1 MTLPAAA
8 ARLPADIDRYL
19 MPTLRRQQAADADQR
34 DRQTDTHP
42 LHRLCTA
49 YYRPT
54 IYCRPVGR
62 KWNGGCFSCKKVDLS
77 STQGALCT
85 VSIYFYFTFYLFTH
99 PMHPPACGPVLYKST
114 VIYTVWQ
121 LFNELKHKA
130 SQHVFIYCWNW
141 CGLSA
146 EMHRSSTLLKQW
158 LKCLTVDRIRLHDQ
172 SARGPNR
179 HTAFTYWLSCGF
191 TSKSTQNGSFRRR
204 FPKPISWPGM
214 EKTKSNTTKARIH
227 QSKEMYY
234 NTK

>member
-1 MTLPAAA
+1 MKLGVFFLVKKWTFHQRRVHYVSINIFILHFT
-8 ARLPADIDRYL
+8 YL
-19 MPTLRRQQAADADQR
+19 
-34 DRQTDTHP
+34 
-42 LHRLCTA
+42 
-49 YYRPT
+49 
-54 IYCRPVGR
+54 
-62 KWNGGCFSCKKVDLS
+62 GGC
-77 STQGALCT
+77 A
-85 VSIYFYFTFYLFTH
+85 YA
-99 PMHPPACGPVLYKST
+99 PNAPPACGPVLYKST

-158 LKCLTVDRIRLHDQ
+158 LKCLTVDRIRLCDQ

-179 HTAFTYWLSCGF
+179 HRAFTYWLSCGF

-214 EKTKSNTTKARIH
+214 DKNKSNTTKARIH

-234 NTK
+234 NTKN